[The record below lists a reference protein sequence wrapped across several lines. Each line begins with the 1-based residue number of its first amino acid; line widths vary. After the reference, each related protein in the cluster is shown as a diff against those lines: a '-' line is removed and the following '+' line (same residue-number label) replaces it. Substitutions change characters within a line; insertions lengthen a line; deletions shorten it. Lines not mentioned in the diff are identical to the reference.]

1 MHTKSMYNDCMNT
14 EGGVYLKVNK
24 ELLKG
29 STGMLIL
36 SLLDNR
42 DLYGYQLI
50 KELEQMSDG
59 TFALK
64 EGTLYPIL
72 HGMETERWLESYWEE
87 AEGRKRK
94 YYRIT
99 DSGRRQLQEKKR
111 EWHLFR
117 GAVDRVLGEGPA

>member
-1 MHTKSMYNDCMNT
+1 M
-14 EGGVYLKVNK
+14 KVNK

-36 SLLDNR
+36 TLLDKQ

-50 KELEQMSDG
+50 KELERMSEG

-72 HGMETERWLESYWEE
+72 HSMETERWLESYWEE

-99 DSGRRQLQEKKR
+99 DSGRRQLQER
-111 EWHLFR
+111 NGNGSCSVVPWT
-117 GAVDRVLGEGPA
+117 GC

>member
-1 MHTKSMYNDCMNT
+1 M
-14 EGGVYLKVNK
+14 KVNK

-36 SLLDNR
+36 TLLNER
-42 DLYGYQLI
+42 ELYGYQLI
-50 KELEQMSDG
+50 KELELMSEGVFD
-59 TFALK
+59 LK

-72 HGMETERWLESYWEE
+72 HAMETEHWLESYWEE

-99 DSGRRQLQEKKR
+99 DSGKRQLQEKKQ
-111 EWHLFR
+111 EWRLYA
-117 GAVDRVLGEGPA
+117 GAVNRVLGEGPA